1 MGLFKKIFFAVTTIL
16 GLYFVLMYLSG
27 KPVNLSKS
35 NKPLIALPGTTLDKK
50 ATPTVASDTDQVKI
64 VFDGEKFTPMVVTIK
79 VGTKVTFV
87 NSSKINLWPAADP
100 HPLHTSY
107 PELDSKKLVLPGE
120 EVSFILSKVGTWTYH
135 DHLMPSSTGTIVIE
149 P

>member
-1 MGLFKKIFFAVTTIL
+1 MGLLKKIFLTITTVL

-35 NKPLIALPGTTLDKK
+35 NKPLIALPGTNLNK
-50 ATPTVASDTDQVKI
+50 ATTPTLTLQENSTKV
-64 VFDGEKFTPMVVTIK
+64 VFDGEKFSPEKITIK
-79 VGTKVTFV
+79 AGDKVTFV

-120 EVSFILSKVGTWTYH
+120 EVSFILSKVGMWTYH
-135 DHLMPSSTGTIVIE
+135 DHLMPSSKGTIVIE